1 LNRGYRQ
8 DRLDSV
14 GASDAA
20 KSIAARA
27 MSFGAIS
34 DQYAQFR
41 PPPPPEVLDI
51 LLPAEAGAVVDVGAG
66 TGNLTLLLV
75 KRVRHVTAV
84 EPDPRMRRVLAERVP
99 QAAVLEARAEQMP
112 LPDGSQDA
120 VLASSAWHWVDTRRA
135 VPEAAR
141 VLRAGGRLGVIWTSP
156 DREQEWVVRL
166 WSMMRPDGPALGRER
181 KRRKL
186 RLPAG
191 APFAP
196 ERGPLA
202 VRFTRRFTRSQL
214 RGLAG
219 TYSGVIT
226 LGAEQRQDFLARLD
240 ERLGAEHRFADPA
253 GIEVPMVAYCW
264 YADRL

>member
-1 LNRGYRQ
+1 
-8 DRLDSV
+8 
-14 GASDAA
+14 
-20 KSIAARA
+20 
-27 MSFGAIS
+27 MSFGAIG

-41 PPPPPEVLDI
+41 PPPPPEVLDV
-51 LLPAEAGAVVDVGAG
+51 LLPAEASAVVDVGAG
-66 TGNLTLLLV
+66 TGNLTRLLV
-75 KRVRHVTAV
+75 ERVQHVTAV
-84 EPDPRMRRVLAERVP
+84 EPDPRMCRVLAERVP
-99 QAAVLEARAEQMP
+99 QASALEAAAEQMP

-120 VLASSAWHWVDTRRA
+120 VLASSAWHWVDARRA

-156 DREQEWVVRL
+156 DREQDWVRRL

-191 APFAP
+191 EPFAP

-202 VRFTRRFTRSQL
+202 VRFTRRFARSQL
-214 RGLAG
+214 LGLAG

-226 LGAEQRQDFLARLD
+226 LGVEQRQAFLVQLEERLATD
-240 ERLGAEHRFADPA
+240 ERFEDPA